1 MKRRTLKFMACAAV
15 MALTLSVTA
24 CGGGSGDTV
33 EDSDKAAVETEAE
46 EKAADAVEDA
56 VKDAEAEAA
65 AEAEAEATAE
75 ADAEASEGE
84 TLEDYF
90 SDPSIKSV
98 FESQLESMG
107 GDGLSIDYEVK
118 GNEFIMEFTFAE
130 GTELPENAG
139 DMLATELDNQA
150 SSFEQQV
157 SSFDEAIGEAGACTA
172 TVRYYAPDGTLLA
185 EKSFKAQ

>member
-33 EDSDKAAVETEAE
+33 EDSDKAAVEAEAE

-65 AEAEAEATAE
+65 AEAEATAE

-98 FESQLESMG
+98 FESQLEAMG

>member
-65 AEAEAEATAE
+65 AE